1 MTEEWRAAPGTDGWY
16 DVSSLGRVRSWHNN
30 RHGRARTPKIVKLN
44 GNGNGYIFLRLRE
57 SDRRKKLYVHRM
69 VAEAFLGEST
79 LEVNHIN
86 GLRLDNRLCN
96 LEYVT
101 HSVNMKHAVMVLGGN
116 RGTIKKVSK
125 LTEKDVQEI
134 RRRVRLGEL
143 HRVIAKDFGVSR
155 GHVGDIANGDKWGWL
170 EEP

>member
-1 MTEEWRAAPGTDGWY
+1 MM
-16 DVSSLGRVRSWHNN
+16 
-30 RHGRARTPKIVKLN
+30 LN
-44 GNGNGYIFLRLRE
+44 ATF
-57 SDRRKKLYVHRM
+57 
-69 VAEAFLGEST
+69 
-79 LEVNHIN
+79 
-86 GLRLDNRLCN
+86 
-96 LEYVT
+96 
-101 HSVNMKHAVMVLGGN
+101 
-116 RGTIKKVSK
+116 KKVSK